1 MADYTPDFTIRED
14 DLRGA
19 EIATLLQFHLTELQ
33 GLTPPESV
41 HALPI
46 ERLRAADVT
55 FFSAWHGEALA
66 ACGAIKDLGNGAS
79 ELKSMRA
86 DPAWRGRGAGRA
98 ILDHLL
104 AVARRR
110 GLTRLWLETGSSA
123 DFAPAHRLYLANGFS
138 ECGPFGDYQP
148 DPFSVFMTRDL

>member
-1 MADYTPDFTIRED
+1 MADHTPGFTIRED
-14 DLRGA
+14 DLTGA
-19 EIATLLQFHLTELQ
+19 DITRLLHFHLTELQ

-46 ERLRAADVT
+46 DRLRAADFT
-55 FFSAWHGEALA
+55 FFSAWHGAALA
-66 ACGAIKDLGNGAS
+66 ACGAIKDLGNREG

-86 DPAWRGRGAGRA
+86 DPVWRGRGAGRA
-98 ILDHLL
+98 MLEHLL

-110 GLTRLWLETGSSA
+110 GLTRLWLETGA
-123 DFAPAHRLYLANGFS
+123 TAAFAPAHRLYRANGFA

-148 DPFSVFMTRDL
+148 DPFSVFMTREL